1 MPPDVNPK
9 TNPHADAAGWTLSVL
24 DHDDAIAFRQHL
36 QSCEQCQATVAEF
49 QTVAQAMAHP
59 TPAFEPPADLGAR
72 TLAAVQQAAMA
83 EKRSAET
90 VPHMAAQAKPSARAR
105 TKASRWWHR
114 RWIVSPLEVAAA
126 LGATVGIVL
135 AVAAVT
141 LPHHLESAGSSLYSG
156 TSASARPV
164 ETAAVIPLHG
174 PGGTT
179 ASGRAVVYRVSG
191 GWLIKLTVHGL
202 SALGPRWVYNCWYT
216 RPGNTQWVPAGSF
229 VMKHS
234 GSETFFMTSAADPQ
248 RFSTMKII
256 AEHLGNPRPQRG
268 HVVLSGTAIP
278 R

>member
-1 MPPDVNPK
+1 MPPDAHPE
-9 TNPHADAAGWTLSVL
+9 TGPHGDAAGWALSAL

-36 QSCEQCQATVAEF
+36 RSCEQCQAAVADF
-49 QTVAQAMAHP
+49 RPVAQAMAHP
-59 TPAFEPPADLGAR
+59 APAVEPPADLGAR
-72 TLAAVQQAAMA
+72 TLAAVEQAAMA
-83 EKRSAET
+83 QKRSAET
-90 VPHMAAQAKPSARAR
+90 VPHMAMPAQPSAGAR
-105 TKASRWWHR
+105 TTASRWWRR
-114 RWIVSPLEVAAA
+114 RWSVSPLGVAAV

-135 AVAAVT
+135 AVAAVA
-141 LPHHLESAGSSLYSG
+141 LPRHTEPVSSSLHSR
-156 TSASARPV
+156 ASAPAHV
-164 ETAAVIPLHG
+164 AETAAVIPLHG

-179 ASGRAVVYRVSG
+179 ASGRAVIYRVSG

-202 SALGPRWVYNCWYT
+202 PALGPRMVYNCWYT

-256 AEHLGNPRPQRG
+256 AEHLGNPRPLRG

-278 R
+278 G